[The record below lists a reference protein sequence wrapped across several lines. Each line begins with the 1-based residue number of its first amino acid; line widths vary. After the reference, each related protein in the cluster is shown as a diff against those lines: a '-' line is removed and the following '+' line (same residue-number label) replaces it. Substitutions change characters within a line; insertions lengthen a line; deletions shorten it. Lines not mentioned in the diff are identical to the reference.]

1 MDKDLRAS
9 LVAAGAAVALSA
21 LVGVIAGVGILILFL
36 RALAC
41 GVFVGAAA
49 YGAIFLLRQTVPEVV
64 APPIESD
71 GGVDLEMGGNV
82 DIVLPS
88 EGPVLEAES
97 DVDIPSSLEAA
108 EDEESGL
115 EPAPPQA
122 SPYQAP
128 SRQVFPRPKRK
139 VETEGE
145 ALRASEAAELEDA
158 SLLEPE
164 ARGVE
169 AVAAIPANASS
180 ARDKPGFE
188 DLDVLP
194 DLDGFSDS
202 FTASEF
208 ASGGSPSSGSDRP
221 APRSGGSASPRAGQE
236 GMDPASLA
244 QAVRTILK
252 RDQKG

>member
-21 LVGVIAGVGILILFL
+21 LVGVIAGIGILILFF

-49 YGAIFLLRQTVPEVV
+49 YGAILLLRQTVPEVV
-64 APPIESD
+64 APPTESD
-71 GGVDLEMGGNV
+71 EGVDLEMGGNV

-97 DVDIPSSLEAA
+97 DVGLPSSLEAA
-108 EDEESGL
+108 DDEESSL
-115 EPAPPQA
+115 EPAPL
-122 SPYQAP
+122 QAP
-128 SRQVFPRPKRK
+128 PRQVFPRPKRK
-139 VETEGE
+139 IETEGE
-145 ALRASEAAELEDA
+145 ALSASEAAELDDA

-164 ARGVE
+164 ARGGE

-180 ARDKPGFE
+180 SGDKPGFE

-221 APRSGGSASPRAGQE
+221 APRSGGSASSRAGQE